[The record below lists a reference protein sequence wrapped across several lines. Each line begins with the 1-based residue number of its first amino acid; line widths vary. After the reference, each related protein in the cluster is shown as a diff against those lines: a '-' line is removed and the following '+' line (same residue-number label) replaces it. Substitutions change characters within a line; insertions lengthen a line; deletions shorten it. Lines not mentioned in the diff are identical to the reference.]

1 MLRSTTFGSAPYRR
15 SCIGRSVR
23 YMAAAFIVGLLL
35 PDISSAQG
43 LVDGFMRGAGKTN
56 ASLSYSYESYD
67 TYLVNKNETQNTALG
82 TISTQSV
89 SLFVSAG
96 ITDYLDVILALPYIS
111 AKASQGTLSPQ
122 SGFQDFSA
130 YLKVRPLQLAVPEG
144 TLSGIVAGG
153 IGVPTTDYVGDF
165 PVAIGHHSTNL
176 DGRLVF
182 QYTMDM
188 GLFASV
194 QGGYIHRSNVT
205 LDHGSLTEDRG
216 AEVAVPDAVD
226 FVGKVGFFNEDFYV
240 DAWIN
245 RQNAQSGTNIG
256 PGVAFPS
263 NAQSFT
269 KIGLDAY
276 YPLPFMKS
284 LGVSVGFGTVVDG
297 RNVGKATRISGGI
310 AYGLPEWGGVN

>member
-1 MLRSTTFGSAPYRR
+1 MLRSTMLGTTGYRHR
-15 SCIGRSVR
+15 RIGPGCRCVV
-23 YMAAAFIVGLLL
+23 AAILVGLLL
-35 PDISSAQG
+35 PGISSAQG
-43 LVDGFMRGAGKTN
+43 LVDGFMRGAGRTN
-56 ASLSYSYESYD
+56 VAVSYSYESYD
-67 TYLVNKNETQNTALG
+67 TYLVNKSETQNTALG

-89 SLFVSAG
+89 SLFVAGG
-96 ITDYLDVILALPYIS
+96 ITDYLDVVLGLPYIS
-111 AKASQGTLSPQ
+111 AKASEGTLSPQ

-130 YLKVRPLQLAVPEG
+130 YLKARPLQLELPEAK
-144 TLSGIVAGG
+144 LSGIVAGG
-153 IGVPTTDYVGDF
+153 IAVPVTDYVGDF

-176 DGRLVF
+176 DGRLVV

-188 GLFASV
+188 GLFAAV

-226 FVGKVGFFNEDFYV
+226 FIGKVGFFNEDFYV
-240 DAWIN
+240 AGWIN

-284 LGVSVGFGTVVDG
+284 LGVSLGFGTVVDG
-297 RNVGKATRISGGI
+297 RNVGKATRFSGGI
-310 AYGLPEWGGVN
+310 AYGLPEWGGVH